1 MKILVADDHPIFR
14 KGLIDIIRSAVPGSD
29 IIEAENGLQAGEKI
43 ESVKPDIAFLDVEM
57 PGEDGIKIC
66 RSAKKNNT
74 AAKIIILTMYKSGE
88 VLNMALNS
96 GADGFVL
103 KDNSAGEI
111 RECIESV
118 MAGKQYIS
126 PDMQK
131 HLNNMDVFRKK
142 RNEIESGLLSLTK
155 TEKKVLQMVSNNLS
169 SKEIALR
176 LFITPKSVENYR
188 SRICKK
194 FGLETGNN
202 SLLRWT
208 LENKDLVKLLSF

>member
-14 KGLIDIIRSAVPGSD
+14 KGLIDIIRSVAPGAEIS
-29 IIEAENGLQAGEKI
+29 EAENGLSAGEKI
-43 ESVKPDIAFLDVEM
+43 ESFKPDIAFLDVEM

-66 RSAKKNNT
+66 RGAKNNHT
-74 AAKIIILTMYKSGE
+74 KSKIIILTMYKSGE

-96 GADGFVL
+96 GADGFIL

-111 RECIESV
+111 MDCIETV
-118 MAGKQYIS
+118 MNGKQYIS
-126 PDMQK
+126 KDMQK
-131 HLNNMDVFRKK
+131 HLENIDVFRKK
-142 RNEIESGLLSLTK
+142 RNEMEKGLLSLTK
-155 TEKKVLQMVSNNLS
+155 TEKKVLQLVSNNLS

-176 LFITPKSVENYR
+176 MFITPKSVENYR

-208 LENKDLVKLLSF
+208 LENKDLIKLLSF

>member
-14 KGLIDIIRSAVPGSD
+14 KGLIDIIKSAVPDSD
-29 IIEAENGLQAGEKI
+29 IIEAENGLQAAEKI
-43 ESVKPDIAFLDVEM
+43 VSLKPDIAFLDVEM

-66 RSAKKNNT
+66 RSSKADRPYI
-74 AAKIIILTMYKSGE
+74 KIIILTMYKSGE

-96 GADGFVL
+96 GADGFIL

-111 RECIESV
+111 MECIDTV

-142 RNEIESGLLSLTK
+142 RNEIETGLLSLTK

-176 LFITPKSVENYR
+176 LFITQEVR
-188 SRICKK
+188 
-194 FGLETGNN
+194 T
-202 SLLRWT
+202 
-208 LENKDLVKLLSF
+208 